1 MTLQSHSW
9 AYTWRKL
16 IRKDTCTP
24 SFIAALFTT
33 AKTWEELKCPLTL
46 MDKEDVLYTH
56 TNTQWNI
63 TQTQK

>member
-46 MDKEDVLYTH
+46 LDKEDVVYRY
-56 TNTQWNI
+56 
-63 TQTQK
+63 